1 MTELRSSECEKNAH
15 SCVAE
20 GTMVSPRTPH
30 FKVGACA
37 ALRFFAKVSVFFAP
51 PAKLEIET
59 TLKWGDGGGTSGMKG
74 LGPVSVFFA
83 PTGNQKMC
91 VSSMGHA
98 QARQIYP
105 ARIPRATARV
115 RARDGILSMAC
126 ILCVC
131 VCVDEGEQ
139 TLSNLWHAVCVPKQ
153 TPLQTQHG
161 CKRGCKRPICLS
173 HSRRIA
179 SAVHPHVSLSSKGG
193 TPPRIR
199 RQLRPVSLQS
209 KRLHRLSTP
218 CLYTAKHI
226 MSQHEA

>member
-115 RARDGILSMAC
+115 RARVLPRTARVSHECQIDSSSTACTGIG
-126 ILCVC
+126 VC
-131 VCVDEGEQ
+131 C
-139 TLSNLWHAVCVPKQ
+139 TKC
-153 TPLQTQHG
+153 
-161 CKRGCKRPICLS
+161 RGWWDW
-173 HSRRIA
+173 
-179 SAVHPHVSLSSKGG
+179 
-193 TPPRIR
+193 
-199 RQLRPVSLQS
+199 
-209 KRLHRLSTP
+209 RLLHQ
-218 CLYTAKHI
+218 
-226 MSQHEA
+226 M

>member
-1 MTELRSSECEKNAH
+1 
-15 SCVAE
+15 
-20 GTMVSPRTPH
+20 MVSPRTPH

-83 PTGNQKMC
+83 PTGNEKMC

-131 VCVDEGEQ
+131 ALTKANRHFLTCGTLCVC
-139 TLSNLWHAVCVPKQ
+139 
-153 TPLQTQHG
+153 
-161 CKRGCKRPICLS
+161 
-173 HSRRIA
+173 
-179 SAVHPHVSLSSKGG
+179 
-193 TPPRIR
+193 
-199 RQLRPVSLQS
+199 QS
-209 KRLHRLSTP
+209 KRRYKRSMAASADARGLFVFLTHGGLQARYTP
-218 CLYTAKHI
+218 TSRCPVRAAHPHAYGAN
-226 MSQHEA
+226 